1 MKYMKQLVLI
11 FLFIPGLNSE
21 CFAQNKKTEIND
33 SNTPLHLMQPEYKI
47 PYGVPSEEKIKA
59 DIDRVCS
66 YLEQCTP
73 AQVVN
78 KNTNAVISDYNNL
91 PAEAQLKR
99 GTFRLTS
106 YEWGVTY
113 SAMQIVADATGDKR
127 YLDYVH
133 ERFNFLSTVFPHFKE
148 AYYQYGTTDGQFI
161 KILKPQ
167 ALDDAGA
174 VCAAMIKAQ
183 LKDKDLNLKEMI
195 DNYLNFIL
203 YKEHRL
209 SDGTLARNRP
219 HPNTLWLD
227 DMYMG
232 IPAIAW
238 MGRYA
243 SDNQNNYYA
252 EAIKQIKQFSDRM
265 FVPEKGLFRHGW
277 VESSSRHPSF
287 FWARANG
294 WAMLTLC
301 DVLDALPQNYTG
313 RDDIIRLLQTHI
325 QNVTSY
331 QSGDGFW
338 HQLLDR
344 NDSYYET
351 SATAIF
357 TYCIAHAINNGWID
371 PIAYGPVAT
380 LGWQAVSTKINTKG
394 QVEGTCVGTGM
405 AFDAAFYYYRPVN
418 VHAAHGYGPVLM
430 AGGEMIKLLKTYF
443 PKMNDNAVQ
452 YYAEMQTTKAPI
464 FAFASS
470 KNPANMVPGTSRK
483 GNKPVIFTIGD
494 STVKCGGGQGENNM
508 WGWGSFFE
516 QFFDTTRITVENHAL
531 GGRSSRTYYTE
542 GLWDKVLPAVQKGD
556 FMIVDFGHN
565 DGGPF
570 NTGRARASLP
580 GTGEESETVVM
591 ERNGGK
597 EEVYTFGHYLRLYI
611 RQAKAR
617 GAIVIVTSHTPGNR
631 WNDDGKV
638 RRCDETYGKWSKE
651 VAEQEG
657 VYYIDLNEITALKY
671 EAAGK
676 EKTSN
681 YFVDGVHN
689 TKDGAIM
696 NAESVIEGLQQ
707 TDCTLNQFVK

>member
-1 MKYMKQLVLI
+1 
-11 FLFIPGLNSE
+11 
-21 CFAQNKKTEIND
+21 
-33 SNTPLHLMQPEYKI
+33 
-47 PYGVPSEEKIKA
+47 
-59 DIDRVCS
+59 
-66 YLEQCTP
+66 
-73 AQVVN
+73 
-78 KNTNAVISDYNNL
+78 
-91 PAEAQLKR
+91 
-99 GTFRLTS
+99 
-106 YEWGVTY
+106 
-113 SAMQIVADATGDKR
+113 
-127 YLDYVH
+127 
-133 ERFNFLSTVFPHFKE
+133 
-148 AYYQYGTTDGQFI
+148 
-161 KILKPQ
+161 
-167 ALDDAGA
+167 
-174 VCAAMIKAQ
+174 
-183 LKDKDLNLKEMI
+183 
-195 DNYLNFIL
+195 
-203 YKEHRL
+203 
-209 SDGTLARNRP
+209 
-219 HPNTLWLD
+219 
-227 DMYMG
+227 
-232 IPAIAW
+232 
-238 MGRYA
+238 
-243 SDNQNNYYA
+243 
-252 EAIKQIKQFSDRM
+252 
-265 FVPEKGLFRHGW
+265 
-277 VESSSRHPSF
+277 
-287 FWARANG
+287 
-294 WAMLTLC
+294 
-301 DVLDALPQNYTG
+301 
-313 RDDIIRLLQTHI
+313 
-325 QNVTSY
+325 
-331 QSGDGFW
+331 
-338 HQLLDR
+338 
-344 NDSYYET
+344 
-351 SATAIF
+351 
-357 TYCIAHAINNGWID
+357 
-371 PIAYGPVAT
+371 
-380 LGWQAVSTKINTKG
+380 
-394 QVEGTCVGTGM
+394 
-405 AFDAAFYYYRPVN
+405 
-418 VHAAHGYGPVLM
+418 
-430 AGGEMIKLLKTYF
+430 
-443 PKMNDNAVQ
+443 
-452 YYAEMQTTKAPI
+452 
-464 FAFASS
+464 
-470 KNPANMVPGTSRK
+470 MVPGTSRK